1 MLKINNLYDFLA
13 KYCYDGLSKEI
24 KEKMIAFLQELAKE
38 KTIIVVTQDDDFI
51 QKAHQHFHMIN
62 GLLETKK

>member
-1 MLKINNLYDFLA
+1 MMDFL
-13 KYCYDGLSKEI
+13 KKSKKNDSVFTRI
-24 KEKMIAFLQELAKE
+24 SQG

>member
-1 MLKINNLYDFLA
+1 
-13 KYCYDGLSKEI
+13 
-24 KEKMIAFLQELAKE
+24 MIAFLQELAKE
-38 KTIIVVTQDDDFI
+38 KTIIVITQDDDFI